1 MIRCIFFDRDG
12 IVNTS
17 PGPGYVERL
26 EDFHIQ
32 PAFLE
37 AAAIARDRGYAI
49 AIATN
54 QRGVARGLM
63 SRQALDTIHANLL
76 DHLRAAGIPLLG
88 IYCCTHERNTCTC
101 RKPQP
106 GLLLQAARE
115 HAIDLAASWMI
126 GDNETDI
133 EAGRRAG
140 CRTILVTSNPP
151 DNTRA
156 THIVPTI
163 TDLPASLA
171 TLLPQSPG
179 HTTQRAETPSTDV
192 VDG

>member
-1 MIRCIFFDRDG
+1 MRCIFFDRDG

-17 PGPGYVERL
+17 PGPGYVESL

-32 PAFLE
+32 PAFMQ
-37 AAAIARDRGYAI
+37 AAAIARDLGYAI

-54 QRGVARGLM
+54 QRGVALGSM
-63 SRQALDTIHANLL
+63 SKQALDAIHAQLL
-76 DHLRAAGIPLLG
+76 AHLHEAGIPLLG

-106 GLLLQAARE
+106 GLLLQAAKE
-115 HAIDLAASWMI
+115 HDIDLSASWMI

-140 CRTILVTSNPP
+140 CRTILVHPEP
-151 DNTRA
+151 KADTRA
-156 THIVPTI
+156 THIIPAI
-163 TDLPASLA
+163 TDLPATLTKLLA
-171 TLLPQSPG
+171 P
-179 HTTQRAETPSTDV
+179 E
-192 VDG
+192 

>member
-1 MIRCIFFDRDG
+1 LKRCVFFDRDG

-32 PAFLE
+32 PAFL
-37 AAAIARDRGYAI
+37 AASAIARDLGYAI

-54 QRGVARGLM
+54 QRGVALGVM
-63 SRQALDTIHANLL
+63 SKQALDAIHAQLIV
-76 DHLRAAGIPLLG
+76 HLQEAGIPLLG

-106 GLLLQAARE
+106 GLLNQAARE
-115 HAIDLAASWMI
+115 HDIDLNASWMI

-140 CRTILVTSNPP
+140 CRTILVNAEPKA
-151 DNTRA
+151 DTRA
-156 THIVPTI
+156 TYIIPAI
-163 TDLPASLA
+163 EELPDTLA
-171 TLLPQSPG
+171 KLLK
-179 HTTQRAETPSTDV
+179 DF
-192 VDG
+192 

>member
-1 MIRCIFFDRDG
+1 MRCVFFDRDG

-17 PGPGYVERL
+17 PGPGYVEKL

-32 PAFLE
+32 PAFLQ
-37 AAAIARDRGYAI
+37 AAQIASSKGYGI

-54 QRGVARGLM
+54 QRGVARGIM
-63 SRQALDTIHANLL
+63 SRKTLDQIHN
-76 DHLRAAGIPLLG
+76 HLTAELEKHKIPLLG

-106 GLLLQAARE
+106 GLLLQAAQE
-115 HAIDLAASWMI
+115 HHINLSESWMV

-140 CRTILVTSNPP
+140 CKTILIHADQPV
-151 DNTRA
+151 NTRA
-156 THIVPTI
+156 NHVIPNI
-163 TDLPASLA
+163 NALPEAFQSLLA
-171 TLLPQSPG
+171 
-179 HTTQRAETPSTDV
+179 
-192 VDG
+192 

>member
-1 MIRCIFFDRDG
+1 MRCVFFDRDG

-32 PAFLE
+32 PTFLE
-37 AAAIARDRGYAI
+37 AAAIARGLGYEI

-63 SRQALDTIHANLL
+63 SRQALDIIHANLIE
-76 DHLRAAGIPLLG
+76 HLRKAGIPLLG

-106 GLLLQAARE
+106 GLLLQAAKE
-115 HAIDLAASWMI
+115 HDIDLAASWMI

-140 CRTILVTSNPP
+140 CRTILVSASPP
-151 DNTRA
+151 ANTRA
-156 THIVPTI
+156 THIIPDI
-163 TDLPASLA
+163 ADLPRALA
-171 TLLPQSPG
+171 GLLSSQAKAP
-179 HTTQRAETPSTDV
+179 TTAPPA
-192 VDG
+192 

>member
-1 MIRCIFFDRDG
+1 MRCVFFDRDG

-37 AAAIARDRGYAI
+37 AAAIARDRGYGI

-54 QRGVARGLM
+54 QRGVARGFM
-63 SRQALDTIHANLL
+63 SRQALDKIHESLL
-76 DHLRAAGIPLLG
+76 DHLRATGIPLLA

-106 GLLLQAARE
+106 GLLLQAAQE
-115 HAIDLAASWMI
+115 HDIDLAASWMI

-140 CRTILVTSNPP
+140 CRTILVNAAPP
-151 DNTRA
+151 ANTRA
-156 THIVPTI
+156 NHIIPDI
-163 TDLPASLA
+163 GGLPNTLA
-171 TLLPQSPG
+171 TLL
-179 HTTQRAETPSTDV
+179 
-192 VDG
+192 

>member
-1 MIRCIFFDRDG
+1 MRCIFFDRDG
-12 IVNTS
+12 IVNAS

-32 PAFLE
+32 PAFLA
-37 AAAIARDRGYAI
+37 AAAIARDLGYGL

-54 QRGVARGLM
+54 QRGVARGVM
-63 SRQALDTIHANLL
+63 SRQALEIIHQHLIE
-76 DHLRAAGIPLLG
+76 HLREAGIPLLG

-106 GLLLQAARE
+106 GLLLQAATE
-115 HAIDLAASWMI
+115 HRIDLSASWMI

-140 CRTILVTSNPP
+140 CRTILVNPAP
-151 DNTRA
+151 TANTRA
-156 THIVPTI
+156 THIIPDI
-163 TDLPASLA
+163 GDLPDTLA
-171 TLLPQSPG
+171 TLL
-179 HTTQRAETPSTDV
+179 APS
-192 VDG
+192 

>member
-1 MIRCIFFDRDG
+1 MRCVFFDRDG

-17 PGPGYVERL
+17 PGTGYVERL

-37 AAAIARDRGYAI
+37 AATIARDLGYGI

-54 QRGVARGLM
+54 QRGVARGIM
-63 SRQALDTIHANLL
+63 SKQALDVIHDQLIG
-76 DHLRAAGIPLLG
+76 HLREEGIPLLG

-106 GLLLQAARE
+106 GLLLQAAEE
-115 HAIDLAASWMI
+115 HEIDLAASWMI

-140 CRTILVTSNPP
+140 CRTILVNETP
-151 DNTRA
+151 DAKTRA
-156 THIVPTI
+156 THIIPTI
-163 TDLPASLA
+163 GDLPATLA
-171 TLLPQSPG
+171 KLLE
-179 HTTQRAETPSTDV
+179 TTWPTNA
-192 VDG
+192 